1 MFKSIKTKILSLVI
15 VPVLLVTV
23 VISVSVI
30 FEMRS
35 SAADEVELAR
45 KELMNSK
52 EVELKEIVDVAKT
65 SLDAIVEKA
74 ETPEEALASAEAMVN
89 SMKFGHDG
97 YIFAYSYDGVL
108 MASRV
113 GGGNI
118 GKNMMDQTDDNG
130 VHFIKE
136 LVNAGKNGG
145 GYVHYIWQKP
155 PTNKLAPKLSYAD
168 SVDKL
173 EWMIGTG
180 FYIDD
185 IEAAIEEIRLN
196 SAAKIKKITVFIL
209 ILAVV
214 VVAASIAATLFFVSK
229 ITKGVVTAADML
241 KEISAG
247 EGDLTK
253 KLPVTSHDE
262 VGRMSEYFNLFIEK
276 LKDIVATVQANAHSV
291 ASGSTELA
299 AATEELSTTMSD
311 QSSQVSGVASATEE
325 MSTSS
330 SLIMDNLEH
339 SSKVAAET
347 SSSTIEGSKM
357 LQKAVGEI
365 QQIKDRVDQLGTTIE
380 SLANSS
386 QEINEILNVIS
397 DIADQTNLLALNA
410 AIEAARAG
418 EHGRGFAVVA
428 DEVRKLAER
437 TQSATGEIGSII
449 NNLQKESSRASDDMG
464 IALTQ
469 VDSGV
474 KTMLTTST
482 FFDRIVTSVSQ
493 MSDMN
498 NVIETSIKEQVQAID
513 NINDNAQTISAGIEQ
528 SSHALAEISRT
539 VSDLERQSEELMSI
553 MGQFKI

>member
-1 MFKSIKTKILSLVI
+1 
-15 VPVLLVTV
+15 
-23 VISVSVI
+23 
-30 FEMRS
+30 MRN
-35 SAADEVELAR
+35 SAAQEIELAR
-45 KELMNSK
+45 KELMKSK
-52 EVELKEIVDVAKT
+52 EIELKEIVDVART
-65 SLDAIVEKA
+65 SIDGIVNRSDNLEDAAAAAVD
-74 ETPEEALASAEAMVN
+74 MVAN
-89 SMKFGHDG
+89 MQFGESG
-97 YIFAYSYDGVL
+97 YIFAFDYNAINLASKARPQDVGVDMSDL
-108 MASRV
+108 HD
-113 GGGNI
+113 
-118 GKNMMDQTDDNG
+118 KNG
-130 VHFIKE
+130 VYFVKDMINIAK
-136 LVNAGKNGG
+136 KGG
-145 GYVHYIWQKP
+145 GYLQYIWKKP
-155 PTNKLAPKLSYAD
+155 PNDNEVPKLTYAV

-173 EWMIGTG
+173 NWMIGAG

-185 IEAAIEEIRLN
+185 IDAAVEEIRLS
-196 SAAKIKKITVFIL
+196 SAAKIRNITIFIL
-209 ILAVV
+209 ILSVVIVV
-214 VVAASIAATLFFVSK
+214 VSVIVTLFFVSK
-229 ITKGVVTAADML
+229 ITKGVVTAAEML

-262 VGRMSEYFNLFIEK
+262 VGRMSEYFNLFIAK
-276 LKDIVATVQANAHSV
+276 LRDIVATVQANAHSV

-330 SLIMDNLEH
+330 SLIMDNLAH
-339 SSKVAAET
+339 SSKVAGET
-347 SSSTIEGSKM
+347 SSSTMEGSKM

-365 QQIKDRVDQLGTTIE
+365 QEIKDRVDQLGTTIQ
-380 SLANSS
+380 SLADSS

-449 NNLQKESSRASDDMG
+449 NNLQKESSRASQDMG
-464 IALTQ
+464 VALTQ

-474 KTMLTTST
+474 KTMMTTST

-528 SSHALAEISRT
+528 SSHALAEISKT
-539 VSDLERQSEELMSI
+539 VSDLERQSEELMGI